1 MHILR
6 FIFEKW
12 PEKCAALGKTPAQWK
27 MSFIPILSL
36 RSTQV
41 TIVQSTRETGNIYS
55 LKLIIPLAHKTG
67 HGSYIAFCPSHL

>member
-55 LKLIIPLAHKTG
+55 LK
-67 HGSYIAFCPSHL
+67 